1 MQKGFDIGYLV
12 NLCIVLLVILMIKI
26 VSVRDNKQLVY
37 LQDLFKIYGKVYLK
51 WSMIKNVQFLFECIP
66 S

>member
-12 NLCIVLLVILMIKI
+12 NLCIYSTVILMIKI

-37 LQDLFKIYGKVYLK
+37 LQDLFKIYGKF
-51 WSMIKNVQFLFECIP
+51 I
-66 S
+66 

>member
-37 LQDLFKIYGKVYLK
+37 LQDLFKIYGKF
-51 WSMIKNVQFLFECIP
+51 I
-66 S
+66 